1 MFFNHNTLLSLF
13 DCFVGSVINYA
24 SEVWGSLK
32 APNIEKLHLNFCK
45 YILGVKRSTC
55 NVAVYSELGRCPL
68 LYQRMFNIVKFWKK
82 ILYHNNCIIQHCYYT
97 LYDCVE
103 KHNAKNW

>member
-32 APNIEKLHLNFCK
+32 APNIEKLHLDFCK
-45 YILGVKRSTC
+45 HIL
-55 NVAVYSELGRCPL
+55 ELKDQL
-68 LYQRMFNIVKFWKK
+68 VM
-82 ILYHNNCIIQHCYYT
+82 
-97 LYDCVE
+97 
-103 KHNAKNW
+103 